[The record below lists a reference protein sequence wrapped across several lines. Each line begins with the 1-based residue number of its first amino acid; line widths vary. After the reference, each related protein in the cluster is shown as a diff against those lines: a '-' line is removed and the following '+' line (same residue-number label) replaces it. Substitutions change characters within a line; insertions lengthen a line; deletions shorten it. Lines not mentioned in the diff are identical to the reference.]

1 MKKSNL
7 LSLAL
12 CGPMSRSVQAQSE
25 NENPNWK
32 ESETKMATAQVLTF
46 EMLDLV
52 NQFIQKYIQ

>member
-1 MKKSNL
+1 MKKSIL

-12 CGPMSRSVQAQSE
+12 CGATSLSVQAQSE
-25 NENPNWK
+25 YENPNWK
-32 ESETKMATAQVLTF
+32 ESETKMETAQVLTF

>member
-1 MKKSNL
+1 MEKSIL
-7 LSLAL
+7 LSLVL
-12 CGPMSRSVQAQSE
+12 CGTMSLPLQAQSE
-25 NENPNWK
+25 YENPNWK